1 MVVIIITSLAGVVAK
16 YSDQYVCVFV
26 CLWGYLR
33 NHTRD
38 IYQFFDML
46 PMVVARSTSGV
57 VAVRYVM
64 YFRFFIMGRSGT
76 NFATKDRLRL
86 NLLIYSKKGGGLV

>member
-1 MVVIIITSLAGVVAK
+1 
-16 YSDQYVCVFV
+16 
-26 CLWGYLR
+26 
-33 NHTRD
+33 
-38 IYQFFDML
+38 
-46 PMVVARSTSGV
+46 MVVARSTSGV